1 MSRTP
6 TLPRFLLGHNALI
19 GVSHTDRS
27 ADVLK
32 REFGDKDRVF
42 LEQAVR
48 EGMRGIVL
56 DTHPVALGA
65 AEFLGRNHPEVMI
78 IPMVPYAQGVVD
90 QASRG
95 GMGSMVKEMAGS
107 GLTRGAGVFARTF
120 RDLLLGRLPA
130 AGSRLA
136 VLKYLA
142 GFPGSPPVC
151 FVHNIVTDLLLGW
164 GADDALA
171 GFARAVRERG
181 ALPGFVT
188 LNGGSLP
195 RLAEI
200 AGDDSWFMCAVNSR
214 GIQMSPSR
222 EAVEEVLRQERF
234 NVVAMSVLGG
244 GLLRAEEEIP
254 RALSFP
260 AVKSLIIGSTNADH
274 VRSLLAIIRGL
285 DR

>member
-1 MSRTP
+1 MSRTA
-6 TLPRFLLGHNALI
+6 TLPGFLLGHNALI
-19 GVSHTDRS
+19 GVSHTDRT

-32 REFGDKDRVF
+32 REFGEKDRLF
-42 LEQAVR
+42 LERAIQ

-65 AEFLGRNHPEVMI
+65 AEFLGQNHPDVMI

-90 QASRG
+90 QASRSG
-95 GMGSMVKEMAGS
+95 IGSMVKEMAGS
-107 GLTRGAGVFARTF
+107 GLARGAGVFARTF

-136 VLKYLA
+136 VLKYLR

-151 FVHNIVTDLLLGW
+151 FLHNIVTDLLLGW
-164 GADDALA
+164 GASDALA
-171 GFARAVRERG
+171 GFAQAVRERG
-181 ALPGFVT
+181 SLPGFVT

-195 RLAEI
+195 RLAAI
-200 AGDDSWFMCAVNSR
+200 AGEDTWFMCAVNSR

-222 EAVEEVLRQERF
+222 EAVEEVLREERL

-254 RALSFP
+254 RTLSFP
-260 AVKSLIIGSTNADH
+260 AVKSVIIGSTNADH
-274 VRSLLAIIRGL
+274 VRALLAVIRSLG
-285 DR
+285 R

>member
-1 MSRTP
+1 MSATP
-6 TLPRFLLGHNALI
+6 ALPSFLLGHNALI

-32 REFGDKDRVF
+32 REFGEKDRAF
-42 LEQAVR
+42 LERAVQ

-65 AEFLGRNHPEVMI
+65 AEYLGRHHPGVMI
-78 IPMVPYAQGVVD
+78 LPMVPYAQGVVD
-90 QASRG
+90 QASRSG
-95 GMGSMVKEMAGS
+95 IGAMVQEMAGS
-107 GLTRGAGVFARTF
+107 GMSRGAGVFARTA

-151 FVHNIVTDLLLGW
+151 FLHNIVTDLLLGW
-164 GADDALA
+164 GAEQALA
-171 GFARAVRERG
+171 GFAQAVRERG
-181 ALPGFVT
+181 ATPGFVT

-195 RLAEI
+195 RLAAI
-200 AGDDSWFMCAVNSR
+200 AGSDTWFMCAVNSR

-222 EAVEEVLRQERF
+222 EAVEDVLRDARF
-234 NVVAMSVLGG
+234 HVVAMSVLGG
-244 GLLRAEEEIP
+244 GLLRPEEEVP
-254 RALSFP
+254 RALAFP
-260 AVKSLIIGSTNADH
+260 AVKSLIIGTTNAGH
-274 VRSLLAIIRGL
+274 VRSLLSILRAHGA
-285 DR
+285 

>member
-1 MSRTP
+1 MTWTP
-6 TLPRFLLGHNALI
+6 ALPSFLLGHNALI

-32 REFGDKDRVF
+32 REFGEKDRVF
-42 LEQAVR
+42 LDQAVR

-65 AEFLGRNHPEVMI
+65 AAYLGQSHPEVLV

-90 QASRG
+90 QASRSG
-95 GMGSMVKEMAGS
+95 IGAMVKEMAES
-107 GLTRGAGVFARTF
+107 GLGRGAGVFLRTF
-120 RDLLLGRLPA
+120 GDLASGRLTS

-136 VLKYLA
+136 LYQYLG
-142 GFPGSPPVC
+142 GFRGNPPVC
-151 FVHNIVTDLLLGW
+151 FLHNIVTDLLLGW
-164 GADDALA
+164 GAHEAIA

-195 RLAEI
+195 RLTQI
-200 AGDDSWFMCAVNSR
+200 AGRDIWFMCAVNSR

-222 EAVEEVLRQERF
+222 EEVEGVLRDASY

-244 GLLRAEEEIP
+244 GLLRPEDEIP
-254 RALSFP
+254 RAFSFP
-260 AVKSLIIGSTNADH
+260 AVKTVIIGTTNAAH
-274 VRSLLAIIRGL
+274 VKSALEILRGIG
-285 DR
+285 R